1 MALGLPDGML
11 GTAWPAM
18 RHTFGSPVGALGLVL
33 LVATVGSVAVTAV
46 VGRLIRRLGVAAV
59 LATSGACA
67 AVAAAGFA
75 AAPGL
80 WAVLGVAVLSG
91 AAAGM
96 MDGGLNTDIGLSGRS
111 RLLNLLHGAYGVGT
125 AIGPLLVTAAL
136 LVGSW
141 RGAYGVL
148 LVVDMAVTGLWL
160 AARRGEAPRTGS
172 HHNGS
177 QHTGSSAGPAAG
189 PAAGDRAGEYPEA
202 GATAATHGALGGGPD
217 RFEARSPV
225 GRRAAIAAGIGAFFV
240 YTGLEVGAG
249 QWETTFCRGQLH
261 MSAAAAGLAAFGY
274 WGALTAVR
282 IGLAVLPRPVDPR
295 RVVGVGTAVALLA
308 TLAVWWEPDRAVTLA
323 GFVVLGAALAG
334 VFPSL
339 VALTPRRIGRR
350 RAETVIAWQVGGA
363 AAGGAGLSAVIGLLL
378 GSIGLGALGPAITV
392 LAVLLALVLIVLER
406 MAPSAA

>member
-1 MALGLPDGML
+1 ML

-18 RHTFGSPVGALGLVL
+18 RQTFGSPVGALGLVL
-33 LVATVGSVAVTAV
+33 LVATVGSVLVTAV
-46 VGRLIRRLGVAAV
+46 VGRLIRRLGVAAL
-59 LATSGACA
+59 LATSGGCA

-80 WAVLGVAVLSG
+80 WTVLGVAVLSG

-96 MDGGLNTDIGLSGRS
+96 MDGGLNTDIGLSGRR

-136 LVGSW
+136 LIGSW

-148 LVVDMAVTGLWL
+148 LLVDVAVAVLWL
-160 AARRGEAPRTGS
+160 VARAREGAPGWGGHPS
-172 HHNGS
+172 G
-177 QHTGSSAGPAAG
+177 GVPAGTAAG
-189 PAAGDRAGEYPEA
+189 PGGGGAGSAAPGEPVDGA
-202 GATAATHGALGGGPD
+202 ATAVTHGALGAGSA
-217 RFEARSPV
+217 RFEARSPR

-249 QWETTFCRGQLH
+249 QWETTFCRGELH

-282 IGLAVLPRPVDPR
+282 IGLAVVPRPVDPR
-295 RVVGVGTAVALLA
+295 RVVAVGSAVAVVA
-308 TLAVWWEPDRAVTLA
+308 TLAVWWQPDRAVTLA

-334 VFPSL
+334 IFPSL
-339 VALTPRRIGRR
+339 VALTPHRIGRR

-378 GSIGLGALGPAITV
+378 GSIGLGALGPAVTV
-392 LAVLLALVLIVLER
+392 LAVLLAVVLIALER
-406 MAPSAA
+406 MAPSAG